1 MYLRGNDRNPFLVSQ
16 DYRPTMR
23 YYGRDRFPFPQGNGG
38 PYDVNPA
45 TPGLD
50 HPPFA
55 AFPIAQP
62 GAICAAGSGKMNFFR
77 PNQALVR
84 GVVRGGMQ
92 GMGAGDSASLLLQVA
107 EIGMGALALGLLL
120 NLERRP

>member
-1 MYLRGNDRNPFLVSQ
+1 MYL
-16 DYRPTMR
+16 R

-38 PYDVNPA
+38 PYDINPA

-50 HPPFA
+50 NPPFP
-55 AFPIAQP
+55 AFPVAQP
-62 GAICAAGSGKMNFFR
+62 GAICAAGSTKMNFYR

-92 GMGAGDSASLLLQVA
+92 GMRGGESSSLLLQVA
-107 EIGMGALALGLLL
+107 EIGMSALALGLLL
-120 NLERRP
+120 NLDRTGL